1 MHRTVITFFN
11 EIKRASKSNSICQD
25 AKRLLELWLLSW
37 QKRGWQTVVLNQEDA
52 INNPIYNVL
61 DLDSRDSR
69 FYQSN
74 PSNGKSMA
82 ASDNTFF
89 YNQACYQR
97 ILAYCNYVKEFG
109 STLYCDFDV
118 INYSWTPDMMK
129 TVLDNT
135 RFNGERSTMFLSPS
149 GVEIIEKGLIN
160 FCKNGKPI
168 FIEYENV
175 VSTSDM
181 HVINSIISKHE
192 NLFPFLYH
200 PKWNRISRKYPR
212 HYVSNIQYSLGEGHD
227 YMQTPMVHYD
237 GGCFNHPDTQ
247 KYNLKT
253 RAEVVQ
259 FMRPI

>member
-1 MHRTVITFFN
+1 MNRTVITFFD
-11 EIKRASKSNSICQD
+11 EIKQVSKNVSVCLD
-25 AKRLLELWLLSW
+25 AKRLLELWLFSW
-37 QKRGWQTVVLNQEDA
+37 QKRGWQTVVLNREDA
-52 INNPIYNVL
+52 INNPTYNFL

-69 FYQSN
+69 FYQCN

-82 ASDNTFF
+82 TSNNTFF

-97 ILAYCNYVKEFG
+97 VLAYCNYVKEFG

-129 TVLDNT
+129 KVSDNT

-149 GVEIIEKGLIN
+149 GVEIIEKGLID
-160 FCKNGKPI
+160 FCKRGEPIKHTTCGKM
-168 FIEYENV
+168 
-175 VSTSDM
+175 STSDM
-181 HVINSIISKHE
+181 HVIGSIISKHK

-200 PKWNRISRKYPR
+200 PKWNRILRKHPR
-212 HYVSNIQYSLGEGHD
+212 HYISNIQYSLDDGHD

-237 GGCFNHPDTQ
+237 GGCFAHPDAK